1 MSGALDV
8 LGLGE
13 SSIDYVY
20 FCRRRRSPGT
30 ASKLRISS
38 AFDAAGGQVASMLA
52 ACSGLGLRAG
62 YLGPLGNDEN
72 GSRIRS
78 ELERR
83 GVDISAVIVRD
94 APARFAVILVDETTG
109 ERRCSGTATALDIAE
124 AEIEAVLLAAR
135 VLHVDDVDEEAA
147 IRRHARPR
155 AGCIVTSDIDRVTSD
170 DRTGRRGQH
179 PDLCRAR
186 AAGADR

>member
-13 SSIDYVY
+13 SSIDHVNLLPTAPLA
-20 FCRRRRSPGT
+20 RGT

-52 ACSGLGLRAG
+52 ACSGLGLRTG

-83 GVDISAVIVRD
+83 GVDMSSVIVRD
-94 APARFAVILVDETTG
+94 APARFAIILVDESTG
-109 ERRCSGTATALDIAE
+109 ERTVLWHRDPNASTSPKGKSTPDCS
-124 AEIEAVLLAAR
+124 
-135 VLHVDDVDEEAA
+135 
-147 IRRHARPR
+147 PR
-155 AGCIVTSDIDRVTSD
+155 ACCMSTMSMKRRPS
-170 DRTGRRGQH
+170 GRPVLRQPEG
-179 PDLCRAR
+179 
-186 AAGADR
+186 